1 MSIAPLTEKQKSL
14 IVANVIKACSDI
26 NKLNSTGYKFLYP
39 SSGFIAH
46 YNLGG
51 FISHYREYN
60 LERDIFDN
68 VRMNQWNNFNP
79 SDSNYEYYM
88 SRKDVYNRIVRKL
101 ELEQLNLM
109 NT

>member
-1 MSIAPLTEKQKSL
+1 MSIATLTEKQKSL
-14 IVANVIKACSDI
+14 IVANVVKACSNI
-26 NKLNSTGYKFLYP
+26 EKLNGTGYKFLYL

-46 YNLGG
+46 YNLSG
-51 FISHYREYN
+51 FIGHYRGYS

-68 VRMNQWNNFNP
+68 VRINQFNNFSP
-79 SDSNYEYYM
+79 SDSNYDYYM

-101 ELEQLNLM
+101 EIESLALM

>member
-1 MSIAPLTEKQKSL
+1 MSISPLTEKQKRL

-26 NKLNSTGYKFLYP
+26 EKLNGTGYNFLYL

-51 FISHYREYN
+51 FIGHYREYN
-60 LERDIFDN
+60 LERDIFEN
-68 VRMNQWNNFNP
+68 VRMNQWNNFSP

-88 SRKDVYNRIVRKL
+88 SRKDVYNRIAAKL
-101 ELEQLNLM
+101 EHLTLNLM

>member
-1 MSIAPLTEKQKSL
+1 MSIAPITEKQKSL
-14 IVANVIKACSDI
+14 IVANVVKACSNI
-26 NKLNSTGYKFLYP
+26 EKLNGTGYKFLYL

-51 FISHYREYN
+51 FIGHYREYN

-68 VRMNQWNNFNP
+68 VRMNQWNNFSP
-79 SDSNYEYYM
+79 TDSNYEYYM
-88 SRKDVYNRIVRKL
+88 SRKDVYNRILRKL
-101 ELEQLNLM
+101 EIESLALM

>member
-14 IVANVIKACSDI
+14 IVANVVKACSNI
-26 NKLNSTGYKFLYP
+26 EKLNGTGYKFLYL

-51 FISHYREYN
+51 FIGHYREYS

-68 VRMNQWNNFNP
+68 VRINQWNNFRP
-79 SDSNYEYYM
+79 GESNYEYYM

-101 ELEQLNLM
+101 EIESLALM